1 MTIYKEYN
9 HTIRIT
15 GENRNDEVI
24 NLEFQSYDKS
34 VAKLVLDL
42 YSENGLP
49 INLTGATVHFL
60 LVIDENQSIEIL
72 GKIED
77 LPAGKVSMEIPQ
89 QIKGYNGRVKCG
101 VYIDFSDGSKID
113 VKNLVFDLEKS
124 LIDNVDY
131 TPIKGNLFQTFDIA
145 LTEIKNYMNN
155 VKQDTVSYADTQK
168 AAMNNI
174 VKDVQSTGNTA
185 KTQIGQVLPDVQSKV
200 SAINTELAK
209 INANMPDL
217 FVAYAN
223 DINGSGF
230 SKTDNTKLY
239 KGYSVRN
246 SANPVAYRWERNV
259 EDLSTGGEN
268 LIINGGFPTDTHG
281 WTKTDNIEFYP
292 HVHSFYFNENKTIF
306 CVTSTGANEG
316 LVKTNRFKVKK
327 NTDYTLSFF
336 GFAGSN
342 VKDTDVTFLGRRNGE
357 SSDYSAIKNIFL
369 NLKLSSRAST
379 FYKMTF
385 NTGDLDEG
393 YIRFDHN
400 GSTDSK
406 VAYMF
411 FGEVML
417 VEGTV
422 ARKYQPSSA
431 DLMLKSNPI
440 NSILTTLSAE
450 NPSTTLGGTWVQLGT
465 ESKFNQTIYYWQR
478 VG

>member
-131 TPIKGNLFQTFDIA
+131 TPIKGNLFQTFDLA

-155 VKQDTVSYADTQK
+155 VKQDTVNYADNQKSAMLAKTNEVKSYGDTQ
-168 AAMNNI
+168 
-174 VKDVQSTGNTA
+174 
-185 KTQIGQVLPDVQSKV
+185 KTQIGQVLPSVQSKV

-209 INANMPDL
+209 INENMPDL
-217 FVAYAN
+217 FVAYADN
-223 DINGSGF
+223 LSGGGF
-230 SKTDNTKLY
+230 SRTDSAKLF
-239 KGYSVRN
+239 KGYGIKN
-246 SANPVAYRWERNV
+246 STNVADYRWERNV
-259 EDLSTGGEN
+259 DSLQVGGTN
-268 LIINGGFPTDTHG
+268 LIKNTSNQLQHLERNDWHIMISQLN
-281 WTKTDNIEFYP
+281 TKNFNLADYLGQRLTLRIWIEKP
-292 HVHSFYFNENKTIF
+292 SVDAKLQFYFNHPNWRTGNVVKAGQSGYSQLT
-306 CVTSTGANEG
+306 VDVPTTSPTVWNLAIGGGNGVAFILDYKELKAEIG
-316 LVKTNRFKVKK
+316 DFA
-327 NTDYTLSFF
+327 TDWSPATE
-336 GFAGSN
+336 
-342 VKDTDVTFLGRRNGE
+342 DVVLQ
-357 SSDYSAIKNIFL
+357 
-369 NLKLSSRAST
+369 
-379 FYKMTF
+379 
-385 NTGDLDEG
+385 
-393 YIRFDHN
+393 
-400 GSTDSK
+400 SK
-406 VAYMF
+406 
-411 FGEVML
+411 
-417 VEGTV
+417 
-422 ARKYQPSSA
+422 
-431 DLMLKSNPI
+431 PI

-450 NPSTTLGGTWVQLGT
+450 NPSTTLGGTWTQLGN
-465 ESKFNQTIYYWQR
+465 ESKFGSTIYYWKR
-478 VG
+478 TN